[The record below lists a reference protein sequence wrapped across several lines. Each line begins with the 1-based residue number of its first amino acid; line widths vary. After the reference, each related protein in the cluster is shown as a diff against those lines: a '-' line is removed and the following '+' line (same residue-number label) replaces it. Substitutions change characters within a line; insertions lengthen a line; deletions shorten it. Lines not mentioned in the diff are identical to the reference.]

1 MSTRKSQK
9 QSSPERKVQ
18 VLAKDIRQEIARWLN
33 HRDYGCSD
41 PFYADGLNMN
51 LIRNHVLYDKGEI
64 DRLCEAHG
72 LPVPPERYIETPP
85 EVPDMY
91 FAGKASGQRWQ
102 RLCAL
107 GDRLVTSRRAIPH
120 YDPDEGQLSLF

>member
-1 MSTRKSQK
+1 MSTRKSRQPTPAEMVQK
-9 QSSPERKVQ
+9 HAQQIMV
-18 VLAKDIRQEIARWLN
+18 EIAHWLN
-33 HRDYGCSD
+33 LRDYGCSD
-41 PFYADGLNMN
+41 PFWPDGTNMN
-51 LIRNHVLYDKGEI
+51 LTRNHVIYEKRQI
-64 DRLCEAHG
+64 DELCEAHG

-107 GDRLVTSRRAIPH
+107 GDRLVTSRRAVPR